1 MRGYVPVSC
10 ISKNVPKNKDDNSIK
25 SYELSSLKDS
35 LPGACLVRDGCSCR
49 KRLEGEIFFSAKYL
63 SRNWYAWWKRLEGEM
78 FFSVWYLFGLGQSV
92 VTIPIFF
99 HKLKLKKLSEVWHTD
114 CHLSI
119 FFVYGD
125 IENYIYSNMMWG
137 DYEFPKFQT

>member
-10 ISKNVPKNKDDNSIK
+10 ISKNVAKNKDDNSIK

-35 LPGACLVRDGCSCR
+35 LPAACLVRDGCSCR

-92 VTIPIFF
+92 VTI
-99 HKLKLKKLSEVWHTD
+99 LKKS
-114 CHLSI
+114 CHQLKFKNCRNFGLLTVTVP
-119 FFVYGD
+119 FFSFMF
-125 IENYIYSNMMWG
+125 IKNHNWG
-137 DYEFPKFQT
+137 IITSAYFI